1 MSVVRRRIEVP
12 GRAGRESWRR
22 LGIGVAPTA
31 HTGSRSNPK
40 KGLNAQ
46 GLGLVRRCFDAGG
59 PRTCRLCCG
68 TDQLEGGLESLGGPH
83 SDLHFSAMHAI
94 DALHRVFCRGGGF
107 LAGGCSTSRKLL
119 HLSSPLFVWLKIGFC
134 SFFQLIPPS
143 PFERDFQ
150 RVPTPHLALP
160 IAVSPPLSRRGHRP
174 CYRAQ
179 TLDRSYQ
186 FRHSKRHSLPKQ
198 SRKWGLQFPEDQ

>member
-1 MSVVRRRIEVP
+1 MLKGSDWSEGALMLVALVLAGCAV
-12 GRAGRESWRR
+12 GRTSWRGD
-22 LGIGVAPTA
+22 LKVWGDPTA
-31 HTGSRSNPK
+31 ICISAPCTQSMPCIG
-40 KGLNAQ
+40 
-46 GLGLVRRCFDAGG
+46 
-59 PRTCRLCCG
+59 
-68 TDQLEGGLESLGGPH
+68 
-83 SDLHFSAMHAI
+83 HFAE
-94 DALHRVFCRGGGF
+94 VGF

-150 RVPTPHLALP
+150 RVPTPHLAPP

-186 FRHSKRHSLPKQ
+186 FRRSKRHSLPKQ